1 MLRINGMV
9 LKKAEILNHQLS
21 QFLTSTA
28 PIMDKSFFKL
38 GEVAKL
44 DVIDQIYSKEN
55 MISYNP
61 KLKFNIE
68 TLTTLSIKAHDKKKK
83 EEY

>member
-1 MLRINGMV
+1 
-9 LKKAEILNHQLS
+9 
-21 QFLTSTA
+21 
-28 PIMDKSFFKL
+28 MDKSFFKL